1 MLITQFSCLTHI
13 LGFKMLIF
21 GLSFVL
27 YFLKLLA
34 GIGILYQGLNH
45 VTLLDLLFSLCYSG
59 FLFSLAVYSIVDL
72 NLLVFNALL

>member
-45 VTLLDLLFSLCYSG
+45 VTIFYFHCVIQGFSLVSQCIP
-59 FLFSLAVYSIVDL
+59 SLI
-72 NLLVFNALL
+72 F